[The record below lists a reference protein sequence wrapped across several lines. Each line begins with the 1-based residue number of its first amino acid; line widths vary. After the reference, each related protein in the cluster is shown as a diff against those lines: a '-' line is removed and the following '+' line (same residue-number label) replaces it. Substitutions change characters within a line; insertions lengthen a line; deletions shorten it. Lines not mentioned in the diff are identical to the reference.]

1 MNFTKEECIMCCS
14 NSLFFNNCGCNNWGW
29 NNCGCNCGCNN
40 NGWTRRGISRQ
51 NDAFIQGFFLGLR
64 IGYNLCHTGSGVLT
78 AANVASNESHN
89 EFDSY
94 YARQYGFNTTNGG
107 CGCNCGCNG

>member
-1 MNFTKEECIMCCS
+1 MCCS

-40 NGWTRRGISRQ
+40 SGWTRRGNSRQ

-64 IGYNLCHTGSGVLT
+64 IGYNLCQTGSGVLT
-78 AANVASNESHN
+78 ANVASNESHN
-89 EFDSY
+89 QFDSY
-94 YARQYGFNTTNGG
+94 YARQYGFNTANNG
-107 CGCNCGCNG
+107 CGCDCGCNG